1 MTASSCNRCRSRSWI
16 TNPSC
21 SFPFMEYLVGTA
33 ADTGLPFRD
42 VPLNVGAHTSSRE
55 TRTIQ
60 KVGVIDLCFA
70 HRRNLNFGPPVGSAF
85 YNAASLRKILEALRE
100 RLATIKRLT
109 HLCAI
114 HARKLEEHMG
124 TDGENCRSHFSR
136 ILIKKLIRR
145 YDCDTK
151 LASFRQHRI
160 DPASVGNEVL
170 YFVAIDAIDRP
181 LLASEER
188 ILNHGEEE
196 ACEGDCLLTQS
207 SLREVDEDPVALIHR
222 FTDRKR
228 RLCLSDDMSEVRVG
242 GEDRCFV

>member
-1 MTASSCNRCRSRSWI
+1 M
-16 TNPSC
+16 
-21 SFPFMEYLVGTA
+21 
-33 ADTGLPFRD
+33 
-42 VPLNVGAHTSSRE
+42 
-55 TRTIQ
+55 
-60 KVGVIDLCFA
+60 
-70 HRRNLNFGPPVGSAF
+70 
-85 YNAASLRKILEALRE
+85 
-100 RLATIKRLT
+100 
-109 HLCAI
+109 
-114 HARKLEEHMG
+114 
-124 TDGENCRSHFSR
+124 
-136 ILIKKLIRR
+136 IKKLIRR
-145 YDCDTK
+145 YDCDPK

-242 GEDRCFV
+242 GEDRCFVENRLAHRCPHRLARLVEAHLEVLPYFGVGNSF